1 MAHGSRQFFH
11 RLMIAEGEYKSVIRS
26 DYMSGSVNRDIGSV
40 SKIPQRPLIRIG
52 IDDTDS
58 PDGMCTTYLGALLCE
73 RLEKLGYTIR
83 DRLLIRLNPNA
94 PFKTR
99 GNAAVCIVLESRA
112 DECGN
117 DVGSGNRGTDAY
129 DAGRGQSV
137 AAEKKELFEL
147 VCGLI
152 DEYAEFDCEKTNPGA
167 VICESPISPEFY
179 EKALRHFCTIE
190 EVKALLDSRDDVLY
204 RGWKLGRGL
213 IGATAAVSAELPDFT
228 YELLAYRNCRSKGIR
243 EFDRDSV
250 FRAEKET
257 YPQTWDSVDTINDA
271 VVCVPHT
278 PDPVLFG
285 IRGCSPDAV
294 LRARSYIVSEI
305 PERQMVYRT
314 NQGTDAHLIDAALSE
329 IEEGCSYRLPCYVLE
344 NPVTLE
350 GGHVLLK
357 VADMPACGR
366 DGMFLECMAYEPT
379 KNFRD
384 VVRGLRAGDRI
395 TVCGSYKNGSLNLEK
410 IRIDTLADDIVRKPP
425 VCACGKRMTSAGRGQ
440 GYKCRRCGAKA
451 TEPEITVIPRVIS
464 EGWYE
469 VPPVARRHLSMPLVR
484 NTLKDNIDA

>member
-1 MAHGSRQFFH
+1 MAD
-11 RLMIAEGEYKSVIRS
+11 SVYRENR
-26 DYMSGSVNRDIGSV
+26 DNRDIPDIESEV
-40 SKIPQRPLIRIG
+40 PRIRIG

-73 RLEKLGYTIR
+73 RLENLGYTIA
-83 DRLLIRLNPNA
+83 DRLLVRLNPNA

-99 GNAAVCIVLESRA
+99 GNAAVCIVLESRSG
-112 DECGN
+112 ECGN
-117 DVGSGNRGTDAY
+117 DGENRKSIAD
-129 DAGRGQSV
+129 
-137 AAEKKELFEL
+137 EKKELFEL

-167 VICESPISPEFY
+167 VVCESQVSHEFY
-179 EKALRHFCTIE
+179 EKALRHFCTID
-190 EVKALLDSRDDVLY
+190 EVKALLESRPDVLY

-213 IGATAAVSAELPDFT
+213 IGATAAVSADLPDFT
-228 YELLAYRNCRSKGIR
+228 YELLAYRNPKSKGVR
-243 EFDRDSV
+243 EFDRDSI

-257 YPQTWDSVDTINDA
+257 YPQTWDSVDVVNDA

-294 LRARSYIVSEI
+294 SKARSCIISEI
-305 PERQMVYRT
+305 PERQMIWRT
-314 NQGTDAHLIDAALSE
+314 NQGTDAHLIDGE
-329 IEEGCSYRLPCYVLE
+329 ISTVEEGCSYRLPCYVLE
-344 NPVTLE
+344 TPATLE

-357 VADMPACGR
+357 VADMPLSSMGGR
-366 DGMFLECMAYEPT
+366 ILECMAYEPT

-384 VVRGLRAGDRI
+384 VVRNLRRGDLI

-410 IRIDTLADDIVRKPP
+410 IRVQSLAKDTVTKPP
-425 VCACGKRMTSAGRGQ
+425 ICACGKRMTSAGRGQ
-440 GYKCRRCGAKA
+440 GYKCRKCGAKA
-451 TEPEITVIPRVIS
+451 TEPEITEIPREIA

-484 NTLKDNIDA
+484 RANQCANK

>member
-1 MAHGSRQFFH
+1 MAGS
-11 RLMIAEGEYKSVIRS
+11 IY
-26 DYMSGSVNRDIGSV
+26 RDTV
-40 SKIPQRPLIRIG
+40 SKVQRIRIG

-73 RLEKLGYTIR
+73 RLENLGYTIA

-99 GNAAVCIVLESRA
+99 GNAAICIVLESRCG
-112 DECGN
+112 ERGN
-117 DVGSGNRGTDAY
+117 DGGHWDGSERESGIAD
-129 DAGRGQSV
+129 
-137 AAEKKELFEL
+137 EKKELFKL

-152 DEYAEFDCEKTNPGA
+152 DEYAEFDCEKTNPG
-167 VICESPISPEFY
+167 VVVCESPISHAFY
-179 EKALRHFCTIE
+179 EKALRHFCTID
-190 EVKALLDSRDDVLY
+190 EVKALLDGRPDVIY

-228 YELLAYRNCRSKGIR
+228 YELLAYRNPKSKGIR
-243 EFDRDSV
+243 EFDRDSI
-250 FRAEKET
+250 FLAEKET
-257 YPQTWDSVDTINDA
+257 YPQTWDSVDPVNDA

-294 LRARSYIVSEI
+294 SKARSCIISEN
-305 PERQMVYRT
+305 PERQMIWRT
-314 NQGTDAHLIDAALSE
+314 NQGTDAHLIDGDISTV
-329 IEEGCSYRLPCYVLE
+329 EEGCSYRLPCYVLE
-344 NPVTLE
+344 TPATLE

-357 VADMPACGR
+357 VADMPIAGEDAGR
-366 DGMFLECMAYEPT
+366 ILECMAYEPT

-384 VVRGLRAGDRI
+384 IVRKLRRGDFV

-410 IRIDTLADDIVRKPP
+410 ICVKSLAKDTVKKPP
-425 VCACGKRMTSAGRGQ
+425 ICACGKRMTSAGRGQ
-440 GYKCRRCGAKA
+440 GYKCRKCGAKA
-451 TEPEITVIPRVIS
+451 TEPEITVIPREIA

-484 NTLKDNIDA
+484 RANQCANK

>member
-1 MAHGSRQFFH
+1 MA
-11 RLMIAEGEYKSVIRS
+11 
-26 DYMSGSVNRDIGSV
+26 GSVYRENRDNRDISD
-40 SKIPQRPLIRIG
+40 IPDIESEVPRIRIG

-73 RLEKLGYTIR
+73 RLENLGYTIV
-83 DRLLIRLNPNA
+83 DRLLVRLNPNA

-99 GNAAVCIVLESRA
+99 GNAAVCIVLESRSG
-112 DECGN
+112 ECGN
-117 DVGSGNRGTDAY
+117 DGGHGDGSERVMSIAD
-129 DAGRGQSV
+129 
-137 AAEKKELFEL
+137 EKKELFEL
-147 VCGLI
+147 VCSLI

-167 VICESPISPEFY
+167 VVCESRVSSAFY
-179 EKALRHFCTIE
+179 EKALRHFCTIDE
-190 EVKALLDSRDDVLY
+190 AKSLLDGRSDVLY

-213 IGATAAVSAELPDFT
+213 IGATAAVSADLPDFT
-228 YELLAYRNCRSKGIR
+228 YELLAYRNPKSKGIR
-243 EFDRDSV
+243 EFDRDSI

-257 YPQTWDSVDTINDA
+257 YPQTWDSVDVVNDA

-294 LRARSYIVSEI
+294 SKARSFIISEI
-305 PERQMVYRT
+305 PERQMIWRT
-314 NQGTDAHLIDAALSE
+314 NQGTDAHLIDGDIST
-329 IEEGCSYRLPCYVLE
+329 IEDGCSYRLPCYVQE
-344 NPVTLE
+344 TPATLE

-366 DGMFLECMAYEPT
+366 ILECMAYEPT

-384 VVRGLRAGDRI
+384 IVRSLRRGDFI

-410 IRIDTLADDIVRKPP
+410 ICVRSLAKDTVTKPP
-425 VCACGKRMTSAGRGQ
+425 VCVCGKRMTSAGRGQ

-451 TEPEITVIPRVIS
+451 TEPEITEIPREID

-484 NTLKDNIDA
+484 SAVKENNRN

>member
-1 MAHGSRQFFH
+1 M
-11 RLMIAEGEYKSVIRS
+11 
-26 DYMSGSVNRDIGSV
+26 
-40 SKIPQRPLIRIG
+40 RIG

-117 DVGSGNRGTDAY
+117 DVESGNRGTDAY
-129 DAGRGQSV
+129 DAGRGLTV

-167 VICESPISPEFY
+167 VICESPISHEFY

-190 EVKALLDSRDDVLY
+190 EAKALLDGRPDILY

-213 IGATAAVSAELPDFT
+213 IGATVAVSAELPDFT
-228 YELLAYRNCRSKGIR
+228 YELLAYRNYRSKGIR

-294 LRARSYIVSEI
+294 SKARSYIVSEI
-305 PERQMVYRT
+305 PERQMIY
-314 NQGTDAHLIDAALSE
+314 
-329 IEEGCSYRLPCYVLE
+329 
-344 NPVTLE
+344 
-350 GGHVLLK
+350 
-357 VADMPACGR
+357 
-366 DGMFLECMAYEPT
+366 
-379 KNFRD
+379 
-384 VVRGLRAGDRI
+384 
-395 TVCGSYKNGSLNLEK
+395 
-410 IRIDTLADDIVRKPP
+410 
-425 VCACGKRMTSAGRGQ
+425 
-440 GYKCRRCGAKA
+440 
-451 TEPEITVIPRVIS
+451 
-464 EGWYE
+464 
-469 VPPVARRHLSMPLVR
+469 
-484 NTLKDNIDA
+484 

>member
-1 MAHGSRQFFH
+1 MAGS
-11 RLMIAEGEYKSVIRS
+11 IY
-26 DYMSGSVNRDIGSV
+26 RDTV
-40 SKIPQRPLIRIG
+40 SKVPRIRIG

-58 PDGMCTTYLGALLCE
+58 PDGMCTTYLGVLLCE
-73 RLEKLGYTIR
+73 RLENLGYTIA

-99 GNAAVCIVLESRA
+99 GNAAICIVLESRSG
-112 DECGN
+112 ERGN
-117 DVGSGNRGTDAY
+117 DGGHGDGSEREPGIAD
-129 DAGRGQSV
+129 
-137 AAEKKELFEL
+137 EKKELFEL

-167 VICESPISPEFY
+167 VICESPISSAFY
-179 EKALRHFCTIE
+179 EKALRHFCTID
-190 EVKALLDSRDDVLY
+190 EVKALLDSRPEVLY

-228 YELLAYRNCRSKGIR
+228 YELLAYRNPKSKGIR
-243 EFDRDSV
+243 EFDRDSI

-257 YPQTWDSVDTINDA
+257 YPQTWDSVDPVNDA

-294 LRARSYIVSEI
+294 SKARSCIISEN
-305 PERQMVYRT
+305 PERQMIWRT
-314 NQGTDAHLIDAALSE
+314 NQGTDAHLIDGDIST
-329 IEEGCSYRLPCYVLE
+329 IEDGCSYRLPCYVLE
-344 NPVTLE
+344 TPATLE

-357 VADMPACGR
+357 VADMPIAEGDAGR
-366 DGMFLECMAYEPT
+366 ILECMAYEPT

-384 VVRGLRAGDRI
+384 IIRKLRRGDFI

-410 IRIDTLADDIVRKPP
+410 IRVQSLAKDTVTKPP
-425 VCACGKRMTSAGRGQ
+425 ICACGKRMTSAGRGQ
-440 GYKCRRCGAKA
+440 GYKCRKCGAKA
-451 TEPEITVIPRVIS
+451 MEPEITEIPRGIA

-484 NTLKDNIDA
+484 SSVKENNQIIIRE